1 MKREKLNTLNEKDLI
16 LGLITSDKFCKEV
29 APILNPRHLEIDY
42 VRIVSTWVKDYVN
55 KFGLAPKKDI
65 LKLYR
70 AHVEEISDESL
81 QDNILTFIEKVARDF
96 DNQKTFN
103 DDYAIQQAIQYL
115 KSRSLKNFSE
125 DIDSYLTTGEIGK
138 AEALITK
145 YRKVEKESG
154 EGVSIL
160 DDSETVL
167 NAFIEEQDKLF
178 SLNGDYGRLVG
189 DIHREDFI
197 AFLAPMKAGKCLGY
211 GTKILMADGSIKEVQ
226 NLVVGD
232 KLMGVDSTPRNVEIV
247 SKGFGKM
254 YRIKSR
260 VNKLAKNKKPDIDF
274 ICNGAHILVLKNAW
288 KESKIEKFNVNGTLN
303 GEYKKHGKNNWLKED
318 EIEISVED
326 FLKLS
331 PYQRE
336 RYKLFRAGVEYP
348 AKEHIVP
355 PYLLGLWLGDG
366 TSSAPCITTLDS
378 EIIDYCSDWCK
389 SVGEDLLIS
398 SSSKNANLKSL
409 WFRKSK
415 STRGVFGNELKRL
428 DCFNNKHIPEEYLI
442 DSVENRL
449 QLLAGI
455 IDTDGYSDGKC
466 IEINLMNKTLI
477 EDVKTLCQQ
486 LGFKTTFIENYKQ
499 YKGMYPE
506 TNGWAYSWSVK
517 ITGELSKIPVKLE
530 RKKAKDSKKF
540 TELKNAFSF
549 EIEELADDNYYGFVL
564 DGDHKFLLAD
574 TTVSHN
580 TFQLIDC
587 GIEALKNGLN
597 VVFYSLEMSRTN
609 MIKRIW
615 KALSGQVTEDT
626 ELTIPYF
633 TEDGSKWVIEN
644 KTTLKK
650 ASSILEIEK
659 KQKSLKRM
667 FRGGSFKVFAEPAY
681 SLTVESLETKLDDLV
696 HDGFMPDVIII
707 DYADIMMPSD
717 RSAELRN
724 QLDGIWKRLRAMAQ
738 KRKAVVFTASQTNR
752 GAISREVEAE
762 DVAEDIR
769 KLAHVTSMV
778 SISKTK
784 YCKENSLAIFS
795 QLAVREGEPEMR
807 KVIATQCLALG
818 RPVLDSHWK
827 DDVILDSENENSDEE
842 KSEGIRRKKK

>member
-1 MKREKLNTLNEKDLI
+1 MRREKLNTLNERDLLI
-16 LGLITSDKFCKEV
+16 GLITSDKFCREV
-29 APILNPRHLEIDY
+29 APILNPRQLEIDY
-42 VRIVSTWVKDYVN
+42 SRILAGWIKDYVN
-55 KFGLAPKKDI
+55 NFNVAPKKDI

-70 AHVEEISDESL
+70 AHVEEVTDDSL
-81 QDNILTFIEKVARDF
+81 QDNILTFIEKIAKDF
-96 DNQKTFN
+96 ESQKTFN

-125 DIDSYLTTGEIGK
+125 DIDSFITTGDIDK

-145 YRKVEKESG
+145 YRKVEKNSG

-160 DDSETVL
+160 DDSEIVL
-167 NAFIEEQDKLF
+167 NAFTEEQDKLF
-178 SLNGDYGRLVG
+178 AFDGAFGRLVG
-189 DIHREDFI
+189 DIHREDFV
-197 AFLAPMKAGKCLGY
+197 AFLAPMKAGK
-211 GTKILMADGSIKEVQ
+211 
-226 NLVVGD
+226 
-232 KLMGVDSTPRNVEIV
+232 
-247 SKGFGKM
+247 
-254 YRIKSR
+254 
-260 VNKLAKNKKPDIDF
+260 
-274 ICNGAHILVLKNAW
+274 
-288 KESKIEKFNVNGTLN
+288 
-303 GEYKKHGKNNWLKED
+303 
-318 EIEISVED
+318 
-326 FLKLS
+326 
-331 PYQRE
+331 
-336 RYKLFRAGVEYP
+336 
-348 AKEHIVP
+348 
-355 PYLLGLWLGDG
+355 
-366 TSSAPCITTLDS
+366 
-378 EIIDYCSDWCK
+378 
-389 SVGEDLLIS
+389 
-398 SSSKNANLKSL
+398 
-409 WFRKSK
+409 
-415 STRGVFGNELKRL
+415 
-428 DCFNNKHIPEEYLI
+428 
-442 DSVENRL
+442 
-449 QLLAGI
+449 
-455 IDTDGYSDGKC
+455 
-466 IEINLMNKTLI
+466 
-477 EDVKTLCQQ
+477 
-486 LGFKTTFIENYKQ
+486 
-499 YKGMYPE
+499 
-506 TNGWAYSWSVK
+506 
-517 ITGELSKIPVKLE
+517 
-530 RKKAKDSKKF
+530 
-540 TELKNAFSF
+540 
-549 EIEELADDNYYGFVL
+549 
-564 DGDHKFLLAD
+564 
-574 TTVSHN
+574 

-587 GIEALKNGLN
+587 GIEALRNGLN

-633 TEDGSKWVIEN
+633 AEDGSKWVIEN

-717 RSAELRN
+717 RNSELRN

-762 DVAEDIR
+762 DIAEDIR

-784 YCKENSLAIFS
+784 FCKENSLAIFS

-827 DDVILDSENENSDEE
+827 DDVILDSDDENKDDENSEV
-842 KSEGIRRKKK
+842 KRKKK